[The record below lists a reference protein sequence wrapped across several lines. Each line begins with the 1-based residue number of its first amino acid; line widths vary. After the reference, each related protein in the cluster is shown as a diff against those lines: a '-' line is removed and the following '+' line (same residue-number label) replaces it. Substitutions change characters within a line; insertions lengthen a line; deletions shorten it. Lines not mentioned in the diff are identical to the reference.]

1 MTDKAANLALKGF
14 MAENPKASAMDI
26 FEFVRDEVL
35 GFADGKTDEII
46 KRLDDLKKEHESLV
60 ELVRSLWTSRPIPPI
75 TWPAPS
81 TPFPPSEITC
91 SPDTKAGK

>member
-26 FEFVRDEVL
+26 FEFVRNEVL
-35 GFADGKTDEII
+35 GFPGFTDEII
-46 KRLDDLKKEHESLV
+46 KRLIDLQKEHKSLV
-60 ELVRSLWTSRPIPPI
+60 ELVRSILRSRPIPPI
-75 TWPAPS
+75 TWPAHS

-91 SPDTKAGK
+91 SPDTKTGK

>member
-26 FEFVRDEVL
+26 FEFVRNEVL
-35 GFADGKTDEII
+35 GFADGTDEII
-46 KRLDDLKKEHESLV
+46 KRLEDLKKEHESLV
-60 ELVRSLWTSRPIPPI
+60 ELVRSFWLSRPIPPI
-75 TWPAPS
+75 TWPAHS

-91 SPDTKAGK
+91 SPDTKTGK